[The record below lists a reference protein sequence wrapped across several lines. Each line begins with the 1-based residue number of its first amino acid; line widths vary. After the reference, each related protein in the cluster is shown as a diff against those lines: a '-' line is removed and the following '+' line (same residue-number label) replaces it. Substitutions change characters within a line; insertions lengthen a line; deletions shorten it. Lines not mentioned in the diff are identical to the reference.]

1 MDRPSVFKTREPGG
15 QAGEKFYRASD
26 ELHDAGKELQEAAT
40 SMSEA
45 SERVATAETA
55 AGLKREISDRAIAEL
70 KFSVAQLKE
79 QIAILLHRTR
89 DMP

>member
-1 MDRPSVFKTREPGG
+1 MDRPTREPGG
-15 QAGEKFYRASD
+15 QAGEKFYRVSD
-26 ELHDAGKELQEAAT
+26 ELHDAGTGLQEAAT

-70 KFSVAQLKE
+70 KFTVAQLSE
-79 QIAILLHRTR
+79 QVKILLHRTR
-89 DMP
+89 GLA